1 MSIMISS
8 LIKGMDQLE
17 MVAKAVNQLHDPGIG
32 IELIAFTHDDGYW
45 NRLNDL
51 VGTLTCPITFHG
63 PYIKTEGTSE
73 EGTEAYDFLME
84 SYRRTINLARDC
96 GAMHVVYHTTQINY
110 APDHKDCIA
119 ARRVLADRNADTIIQ
134 MGRDIGVEVLV
145 ENLPCPR
152 GRLPLYN
159 NQGYFDFF
167 DRNPDSHSL
176 IDIGHAHMNGLD
188 LEAFLKRFGSRVRGY
203 HFHNNDGVS
212 DLHND
217 IMDGTFDYEAF
228 AALYRQYSP
237 TANIV
242 LEYEP
247 HVQITMERLL
257 TQVEF
262 VRSRY
267 GA

>member
-17 MVAKAVNQLHDPGIG
+17 TVAETVNDLHDPDVGT
-32 IELIAFTHDDGYW
+32 ELIAFTHDQEYW
-45 NRLNDL
+45 DRLKNL
-51 VGTLTCPITFHG
+51 VKKLTCPITFHG
-63 PYIKTEGTSE
+63 PYMKTEGTSE
-73 EGTEAYDFLME
+73 PGTEAYEFLME
-84 SYRRTINLARDC
+84 SYQRTIALAQDC

-110 APDHKDCIA
+110 APQELDCISGK
-119 ARRVLADRNADTIIQ
+119 RELANRNADAIIE
-134 MGRDIGVEVLV
+134 MGKKNGVEVLI
-145 ENLPCPR
+145 ENLPCPH
-152 GRLPLYN
+152 GRVPLYSN
-159 NQGYFDFF
+159 EEYFEFF
-167 DRNPDSHSL
+167 ERNPVSHSL

-188 LEAFLKRFGSRVRGY
+188 LEGFLKKFGSRVRGY

-228 AALYRQYSP
+228 APLYRQYSP

-257 TQVEF
+257 EQVDF
-262 VRSRY
+262 VKNRY